1 MDMKRLY
8 KRRISDNTLGLK
20 CVILCIMM
28 IIVSFVCEMP
38 RESIHY
44 SSSQSGSSLLSDS
57 QMEYPEVKTESRTE
71 SYQLIRSTYVIS
83 ESRAISSRTE
93 ISFAAFVLILA
104 AFLLL
109 VMAWYTPTVYRSVGN
124 CRTSI
129 IQFIHDQDGLK

>member
-1 MDMKRLY
+1 MDMERLY

-20 CVILCIMM
+20 CAILCIMM

-38 RESIHY
+38 RVSNSY
-44 SSSQSGSSLLSDS
+44 ASSPSGSSLLSDS
-57 QMEYPEVKTESRTE
+57 HMESPEVKTESRTE

-83 ESRAISSRTE
+83 ESRAVSSRSE
-93 ISFAAFVLILA
+93 ISFATFVLILA

-124 CRTSI
+124 CCTSI
-129 IQFIHDQDGLK
+129 IQYIHDQDGLK